1 MSSYLVESNLI
12 LSFVIDLFTRSRNGD
27 SKDEDDFFDEY
38 AISDDDDDDE
48 EDDRRPTALQDS
60 ADFPSPGGGGG
71 KEDNVYPQMNQEA
84 RALILAQLQKVGL
97 DVANNSVDLP
107 TTHHDHTGPVP
118 QFTVPRRS
126 NVIQGKGPGEK

>member
-1 MSSYLVESNLI
+1 MI
-12 LSFVIDLFTRSRNGD
+12 HFTYSHNGD
-27 SKDEDDFFDEY
+27 SKDEDEFFDEY
-38 AISDDDDDDE
+38 AVSDDDDDE
-48 EDDRRPTALQDS
+48 EEEDDRRPAALQDG
-60 ADFPSPGGGGG
+60 ANPSGGCVNGDNEG
-71 KEDNVYPQMNQEA
+71 NVYSQMNQEA

-107 TTHHDHTGPVP
+107 ITHHDHAGPAP